1 MPHLHVSLI
10 LQVHPSNPLLPSFS
24 GAPCEVRNSHPSAL
38 ERNLTCLFQ
47 LGIVGD
53 VGVEVLM
60 WTQESD
66 KIWGLIIIQR
76 LFLNFPF
83 QILITKRD
91 ERHKS
96 EEYYDC

>member
-1 MPHLHVSLI
+1 MRPAK
-10 LQVHPSNPLLPSFS
+10 S
-24 GAPCEVRNSHPSAL
+24 GPPTPSAF
-38 ERNLTCLFQ
+38 EHNLTSLFQ
-47 LGIVGD
+47 LGIVGG

-76 LFLNFPF
+76 LSLNFPF

-91 ERHKS
+91 ERDNS
-96 EEYYDC
+96 EEY